1 MIYCAVL
8 RAVYGADTPIA
19 QVSSQYY
26 DILIQDYDEN
36 VSFKDVEDEANLNS
50 VIDTI

>member
-19 QVSSQYY
+19 QVRTNIRCLVITYWQN
-26 DILIQDYDEN
+26 ILL
-36 VSFKDVEDEANLNS
+36 KDVEDEANLNS